1 MLYGYQ
7 YFCITNREVN
17 DRQTHRHTDRETH
30 RCFTAVVRERNTH
43 YERF

>member
-17 DRQTHRHTDRETH
+17 DRQTDTQTQI
-30 RCFTAVVRERNTH
+30 CFTAVVRERNTH